1 MHRSNKCFKWKM
13 DLRMFTV
20 TIESYGDILLYFCEI
35 GNMMKYLIL
44 VYMALVNGYKFDKYD
59 PCQWV

>member
-1 MHRSNKCFKWKM
+1 MHRSNKCVIWKM

-44 VYMALVNGYKFDKYD
+44 VCMALVNGYKFDKYD
-59 PCQWV
+59 PCQ